1 MVADEVR
8 WLGGKSRELLA
19 EYERVQLKREP
30 LTFEDV
36 ERIWEEVVRPKLGEF
51 DTMQEV
57 WGEQQPPAETSR
69 WRANWRVPA
78 RG

>member
-1 MVADEVR
+1 
-8 WLGGKSRELLA
+8 LLA
-19 EYERVQLKREP
+19 AHEAVKPKREP